1 MDLYISVFK
10 RKACRDFT
18 QEPLSDETL
27 EEIFQAIEA
36 FQPLYPDVPLSYR
49 LVSQTKGLFRVQAPH
64 YLIVSGEGRDGEKE
78 SCGFIFQQLTLW
90 FNAHGIG
97 SVWLGVAKEKKHGRN
112 QRDLMTL
119 AFGMTKGS
127 VDRRVDEFNRKPIE
141 QITNATDDLCIRAA
155 HLAPSGLNL
164 QPWYW
169 EKEKERVLLYEKKLC
184 FPLSW
189 VYPLSHVDLGIALC
203 HYALA
208 LGYIGKP
215 FRFKRVDGQEAAHKK
230 KGYRLF
236 GELSQMV

>member
-1 MDLYISVFK
+1 MDLYASIFK

-27 EEIFQAIEA
+27 EEISQAIEG
-36 FQPLYPDVPLSYR
+36 FQPLYPDVPLRYR
-49 LVSQTKGLFRVQAPH
+49 FVTQTKGLFRVRAPH

-119 AFGMTKGS
+119 AFGKTKGS
-127 VDRRVDEFNRKPIE
+127 VDRWIDEFNRKPIG
-141 QITNATDDLCIRAA
+141 QITNAVDDLCIRAA

-169 EKEKERVLLYEKKLC
+169 AKEKERVLLYQKKLC
-184 FPLSW
+184 FPFSW
-189 VYPLSHVDLGIALC
+189 VYSLSHVDLGIALC

-208 LGYIGKP
+208 CGHINKP
-215 FRFKRVDGQEAAHKK
+215 FRFKRVDGQDAARKK

-236 GELSQMV
+236 GELS